1 MSAPPRRVCRD
12 RIEDFKLGGLGKWW
26 RERFENGSERLPAD
40 WDMYEP
46 GAPAGA
52 IWSLSESTADDGKA
66 VLGVIA
72 ATHQWVGAAILA
84 KPVK

>member
-1 MSAPPRRVCRD
+1 MAASVFLQIGTCT
-12 RIEDFKLGGLGKWW
+12 
-26 RERFENGSERLPAD
+26 S
-40 WDMYEP
+40 
-46 GAPAGA
+46 PAGA
-52 IWSLSESTADDGKA
+52 IWSLSESHSGRWKA